1 MPHYLNLAKD
11 GLLQAMFRKKK
22 IKKEELNVRVLVT
35 YAFSH
40 CS

>member
-1 MPHYLNLAKD
+1 MPHRLNLAKD
-11 GLLQAMFRKKK
+11 GLLQAMFRGEKKK
-22 IKKEELNVRVLVT
+22 KELNVRVIVR